1 MAEQTIRTVVY
12 KSGDWWI
19 IHGLDYSFA
28 TCTKRFEDVP
38 GELQRWLLV
47 QAYASRKYGI
57 EVFNGYEP
65 APRKYWRLFDQARSW
80 EPVPSFEF
88 PAELSF
94 NPTIE
99 LRLAPT

>member
-1 MAEQTIRTVVY
+1 MLESTIRAVVFQEG
-12 KSGDWWI
+12 KWWI
-19 IHGLDYSFA
+19 IQGLEYDFVA
-28 TCTKRFEDVP
+28 LARQQEDAP
-38 GELQRWLLV
+38 HELQRWLVAL
-47 QAYASRKYGI
+47 AHASRHHGI
-57 EVFNGYEP
+57 KMFNGYEP